1 MRISKDKKV
10 MYMKVLLE
18 KVRSEV
24 EITPDG
30 RLTRKSAASYL
41 GVSPRTL
48 ADRHRKGLEP
58 RSVKVGSRRFYY
70 LQDLDDFIRGERS

>member
-1 MRISKDKKV
+1 MS
-10 MYMKVLLE
+10 MKVILE
-18 KVRSEV
+18 KVRNDV

-30 RLTRKSAASYL
+30 RLNRKAAASYL
-41 GVSPRTL
+41 GMSPRTL

-70 LQDLDDFIRGERS
+70 LCDLEAFIAKDGI